1 MKTKV
6 IAIIALLIIGMSLLG
21 CNNPTPKNNLPSGD
35 ETDLMNEIDSTWV
48 DDSELGGEDMLPN
61 DEEVAASEATNNW
74 IDENET
80 VDAGEMI

>member
-1 MKTKV
+1 M
-6 IAIIALLIIGMSLLG
+6 ALLIIGMSLFG
-21 CNNPTPKNNLPSGD
+21 CNNPKPNNNLPNGD

-48 DDSELGGEDMLPN
+48 DDSELGGEDMISN
-61 DEEVAASEATNNW
+61 SNEEVTASEVTNNW